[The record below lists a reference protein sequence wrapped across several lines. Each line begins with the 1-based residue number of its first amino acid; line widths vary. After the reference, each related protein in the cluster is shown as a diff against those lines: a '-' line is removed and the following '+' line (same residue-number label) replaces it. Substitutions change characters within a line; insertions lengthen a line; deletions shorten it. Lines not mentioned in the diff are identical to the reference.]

1 MQALVTL
8 LTVPLML
15 LNLFGGI
22 GSGIWLAI
30 LGEWWAIGYGIAAL
44 FVSHF
49 FLGIILMPGLLVG
62 APAAVLL
69 EKGKTFLA
77 FPFVSLSL
85 IYTYAIIIVWCMFVF
100 YFFISKA
107 GYDAFFPL
115 LIWSYGVAL
124 GPWMYMARADL
135 QTDPDAASI
144 MTTFFAQVAYI
155 IIALVAI
162 FSGTT
167 FVELGM
173 IFGSIML
180 VAMLIQTGIA
190 FASLR
195 EAKRLGMLDP
205 D

>member
-1 MQALVTL
+1 
-8 LTVPLML
+8 
-15 LNLFGGI
+15 
-22 GSGIWLAI
+22 
-30 LGEWWAIGYGIAAL
+30 
-44 FVSHF
+44 
-49 FLGIILMPGLLVG
+49 
-62 APAAVLL
+62 
-69 EKGKTFLA
+69 
-77 FPFVSLSL
+77 
-85 IYTYAIIIVWCMFVF
+85 
-100 YFFISKA
+100 
-107 GYDAFFPL
+107 
-115 LIWSYGVAL
+115 
-124 GPWMYMARADL
+124 
-135 QTDPDAASI
+135 
-144 MTTFFAQVAYI
+144 TTFFAQVAYI